1 METWNKRYFFYVLN
15 SVCHTGKSRLLDGV
29 WVLSVMMLG
38 KLCILVCNLNALVFL
53 SLPRPYLLRW
63 GMANIIANKGV
74 YILICLCHSSQHS
87 ETPFKHPFSLVKGD
101 HLKTNRPHK
110 KSRVSKFL

>member
-1 METWNKRYFFYVLN
+1 M
-15 SVCHTGKSRLLDGV
+15 CHTEKSRFLDEYDFA
-29 WVLSVMMLG
+29 
-38 KLCILVCNLNALVFL
+38 NHNAWEALHSCVQSEYLFL
-53 SLPRPYLLRW
+53 SLSLLYLLRW
-63 GMANIIANKGV
+63 AVANIIGNKGV
-74 YILICLCHSSQHS
+74 YILICLYHSSQHS